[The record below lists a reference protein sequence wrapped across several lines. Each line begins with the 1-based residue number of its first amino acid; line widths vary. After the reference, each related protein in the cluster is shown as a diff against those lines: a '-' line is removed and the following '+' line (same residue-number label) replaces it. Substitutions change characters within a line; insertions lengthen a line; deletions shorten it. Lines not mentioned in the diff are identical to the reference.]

1 MPMYCKVVAVEI
13 KLLRRDKVDEEFAVR
28 IKGVA
33 IDGVREWDNKRE
45 RGGSVDC
52 IHVLVS
58 RRCIINCN
66 GL

>member
-1 MPMYCKVVAVEI
+1 MSPGTLSGDEV
-13 KLLRRDKVDEEFAVR
+13 DKEFAIR
-28 IKGVA
+28 IEGVA

-45 RGGSVDC
+45 RGGSVGC